1 MTNPEA
7 ADFVVL
13 GGGSAGC
20 IVAGRLAAAG
30 HRVLLIEA
38 GEAAESHPETLS
50 ADGFKDAFANDATM
64 WPRMSAQLPQ
74 MGRKYLGTG
83 RGMGGSGSVNG
94 MVYTRG
100 DAHDFDN
107 WPAGWQYA
115 DCEAAFAAVEF
126 ALRPRSRPTTPFVRA
141 FIAACCGLGM
151 RQEDGLNTGDLA
163 AKVGANAM
171 NYEGAKRRSSYR
183 AFIKE
188 PMEEKGGALRQNLR
202 IVLRAQVE
210 RVEFAGKKAVAV
222 HYRKNGQA
230 ERVAVGKE
238 VIFCLGALE
247 TPRLL
252 MLSGV
257 GPAAHLQQ
265 LGIAVVQD
273 APGVG
278 QHLQDHPNVALFYR
292 GKKALDFAYPQVYA
306 FDTADGHPAPP
317 EMCWVLYAAPA
328 SMQQAMKRM
337 LPIMALPEW
346 LPARG
351 KFTWALRKLID
362 GAFQLLPVVGFVENV
377 FAIVVIL
384 GKPSARGQIRL
395 ASADPAAPAEIDPGW
410 YGTAR
415 DRQLMERGI
424 ARARQMV
431 AQPSLAGLQP
441 KALSKGAKAGV
452 QGKALWRWI
461 HKASMTTYHFAGSC
475 RMGTDAASPVAPAD
489 LRVKGLAN
497 VRVMDASL
505 MPEIPVSALNAPSMM
520 LGWRGAQM
528 LLDEYASGASRAVIP
543 AKAGIHESIN
553 PHPNPLPQGE
563 GEMPGFPLS
572 RE

>member
-7 ADFVVL
+7 ADFVVI
-13 GGGSAGC
+13 GAGSAGC

-30 HRVLLIEA
+30 HSVLLLEA
-38 GEAAESHPETLS
+38 GEAAEAHPETLS

-64 WPRMSAQLPQ
+64 WPRMSAKLAG

-107 WPAGWQYA
+107 WPVGWHYA
-115 DCEAAFAAVEF
+115 DCETAFAAVE
-126 ALRPRSRPTTPFVRA
+126 AQLRPRPRPTTPFVRA

-151 RQEDGLNTGDLA
+151 RQEDGLNTGDLT

-188 PMEEKGGALRQNLR
+188 PMEEKGGALRQHLR
-202 IVLRAQVE
+202 ITLRAQVE
-210 RVEFAGKKAVAV
+210 RVEFADKKAVAV
-222 HYRKNGQA
+222 HYRKDGVLH
-230 ERVAVGKE
+230 RVAVGKE
-238 VIFCLGALE
+238 VIFCAGALE

-265 LGIAVVQD
+265 LGIPVVQD

-292 GKKALDFAYPQVYA
+292 GSKALDFSYPQVYA
-306 FDTADGHPAPP
+306 FDTADGHQGAP

-337 LPIMALPEW
+337 LPIMALPSW
-346 LPARG
+346 LPARPQLA
-351 KFTWALRKLID
+351 WMLRKLID
-362 GAFQLLPVVGFVENV
+362 GAFQLVPVVGFVENV

-384 GKPSARGQIRL
+384 GKPSSRGQIL
-395 ASADPAAPAEIDPGW
+395 LSSADPTAPADIHPGW
-410 YGTAR
+410 YATER
-415 DRQLMERGI
+415 DRALMEQGI

-431 AQPSLAGLQP
+431 AQTSLAGLKP
-441 KALSKGAKAGV
+441 KALSKGAKDGV
-452 QGKALWRWI
+452 NGKALWKWI

-475 RMGTDAASPVAPAD
+475 RMGDDAAAPVAPAD
-489 LRVKGLAN
+489 LRVKGLTN

-505 MPEIPVSALNAPSMM
+505 MPEIPVSALNAPTMM
-520 LGWRGAQM
+520 LGWRGAQI
-528 LLDEYASGASRAVIP
+528 LLDKYR
-543 AKAGIHESIN
+543 
-553 PHPNPLPQGE
+553 
-563 GEMPGFPLS
+563 F
-572 RE
+572 

>member
-7 ADFVVL
+7 ADFVVI
-13 GGGSAGC
+13 GAGSAGC

-30 HRVLLIEA
+30 HSVLLLEA
-38 GEAAESHPETLS
+38 GEAAEAHPETLS

-64 WPRMSAQLPQ
+64 WPRMSAKLAG

-100 DAHDFDN
+100 DARDFDN
-107 WPAGWQYA
+107 WPVGWHYA
-115 DCEAAFAAVEF
+115 DCETAFAAVE
-126 ALRPRSRPTTPFVRA
+126 AQLRPRPRPTTPFVRA

-151 RQEDGLNTGDLA
+151 RQEDGLNTGDLT

-188 PMEEKGGALRQNLR
+188 PMEEKGGALRQHLR
-202 IVLRAQVE
+202 ITLRAQVE
-210 RVEFAGKKAVAV
+210 RVEFADKKAVAV
-222 HYRKNGQA
+222 HYRKDGVLH
-230 ERVAVGKE
+230 RVAVGKE
-238 VIFCLGALE
+238 VIFCAGALE

-265 LGIAVVQD
+265 LGIPVVQD

-292 GKKALDFAYPQVYA
+292 GSKALDFSYPQVYA
-306 FDTADGHPAPP
+306 FDTADGHQGAP

-337 LPIMALPEW
+337 LPIMALPSW
-346 LPARG
+346 LPARPQLA
-351 KFTWALRKLID
+351 WMLRKLID
-362 GAFQLLPVVGFVENV
+362 GAFQLVPVVGFVENV

-384 GKPSARGQIRL
+384 GKPSSRGQIL
-395 ASADPAAPAEIDPGW
+395 LSSADPAAPADIHPGW
-410 YGTAR
+410 YATER
-415 DRQLMERGI
+415 DRALMEQGI
-424 ARARQMV
+424 VRARQMV
-431 AQPSLAGLQP
+431 AQASLAGLKP
-441 KALSKGAKAGV
+441 KALSKGAKDGV
-452 QGKALWRWI
+452 NGKALWKWI

-475 RMGTDAASPVAPAD
+475 RMGDDAAAPVAPAD
-489 LRVKGLAN
+489 LRVKGLTN

-505 MPEIPVSALNAPSMM
+505 MPEIPVSALNAPTMM
-520 LGWRGAQM
+520 LGWRGTQI
-528 LLDEYASGASRAVIP
+528 LLDKYR
-543 AKAGIHESIN
+543 
-553 PHPNPLPQGE
+553 
-563 GEMPGFPLS
+563 F
-572 RE
+572 

>member
-1 MTNPEA
+1 MTTAEA
-7 ADFVVL
+7 ADFVVI
-13 GGGSAGC
+13 GAGSAGC

-30 HRVLLIEA
+30 HSVLLLEA
-38 GEAAESHPETLS
+38 GEAAEAHPETLS

-64 WPRMSAQLPQ
+64 WPRMSAKLAG

-100 DAHDFDN
+100 DARDFDN
-107 WPAGWQYA
+107 WPVGWHYA
-115 DCEAAFAAVEF
+115 DCETAFAAVE
-126 ALRPRSRPTTPFVRA
+126 AQLRPHPRPTTPFVRA
-141 FIAACCGLGM
+141 FIAACQGVGM
-151 RQEDGLNTGDLA
+151 QQQDGMNTGDLT

-238 VIFCLGALE
+238 VIFCAGALE

-265 LGIAVVQD
+265 LGIPVVQD

-292 GKKALDFAYPQVYA
+292 GNKALDFSYPQVYA
-306 FDTADGHPAPP
+306 FDTVDGHASEHKAAP

-337 LPIMALPEW
+337 LPIMALPDW

-384 GKPSARGQIRL
+384 GKPSSRGQIRL
-395 ASADPAAPAEIDPGW
+395 ASTDPAVPADIEPGW
-410 YGTAR
+410 YATER
-415 DRQLMERGI
+415 DRQLMEQGI

-431 AQPSLAGLQP
+431 AQPSLAGLKP
-441 KALSKGAKAGV
+441 KALSKGAKEGV
-452 QGKALWRWI
+452 SSKALWKWI

-475 RMGTDAASPVAPAD
+475 RMGNDAASPVAPAD

-520 LGWRGAQM
+520 LGWRGAQI
-528 LLDEYASGASRAVIP
+528 LLDEYPFQAVKP
-543 AKAGIHESIN
+543 A
-553 PHPNPLPQGE
+553 
-563 GEMPGFPLS
+563 
-572 RE
+572 

>member
-1 MTNPEA
+1 MSNPEA
-7 ADFVVL
+7 ADFVVV
-13 GGGSAGC
+13 GAGSAGC

-30 HRVLLIEA
+30 HSVLLIEA
-38 GEAAESHPETLS
+38 GEAAEAHPETLS

-64 WPRMSAQLPQ
+64 WPRMSAKLQN

-107 WPAGWQYA
+107 WPSGWAYA
-115 DCEAAFAAVEF
+115 DCEAAFAAVE
-126 ALRPRSRPTTPFVRA
+126 AQLRPRPRPTTPFVRA
-141 FIAACCGLGM
+141 FIAACQGVGM
-151 RQEDGLNTGDLA
+151 AHQDGLNSGDLA

-210 RVEFAGKKAVAV
+210 RVEFDGQKAVAV
-222 HYRKNGQA
+222 HYRKGDAKDSALQ
-230 ERVAVGKE
+230 RVAVGKE
-238 VIFCLGALE
+238 VIFCAGALE

-257 GPAAHLQQ
+257 GDAAHLQQ

-273 APGVG
+273 APGIG

-292 GKKALDFAYPQVYA
+292 GNKALDFSYPQVYA
-306 FDTADGHPAPP
+306 FDTADGKQAAP

-337 LPIMALPEW
+337 LPIMALPDW

-362 GAFQLLPVVGFVENV
+362 GAFQLAPVLGFVENV

-384 GKPSARGQIRL
+384 GKPSSRGQIRL
-395 ASADPAAPAEIDPGW
+395 TSADPAVSADIDPGW
-410 YGTAR
+410 YATAR
-415 DRQLMERGI
+415 DRALMEGGI

-431 AQPSLAGLQP
+431 AQPSLAGLKP
-441 KALSKGAKAGV
+441 KALSKGAKEGV
-452 QGKALWRWI
+452 SGKALWQWI

-475 RMGTDAASPVAPAD
+475 RMGDDAASPVAPAD
-489 LRVKGLAN
+489 LRVKGLGN

-520 LGWRGAQM
+520 LGWRGAQI
-528 LLDEYASGASRAVIP
+528 LLDFYSP
-543 AKAGIHESIN
+543 
-553 PHPNPLPQGE
+553 PPLGE
-563 GEMPGFPLS
+563 GKGGG
-572 RE
+572 